1 MIKTVAFFKEDR
13 MRNKKSHLHI
23 SISDML
29 MHLSMMLISF
39 ICLYPFI
46 LSFMVSISSEES
58 IVNNGFKMIPEQFS
72 MVAYKTVFMD
82 GSIYTGYLVTIFV
95 TFVGTLLA
103 LLLTAMAAY
112 GMANNKVQ
120 YRNVFALYLYIP
132 TVFGAGLVPWYLV
145 CTQILHLQNTIWALI
160 LPSLVSPFN
169 IFLMRNYFK
178 TIPSSLVE
186 AAEMDGCGVIK
197 TAFVVVFPLSKP
209 IIATISLFAG
219 LGYWNDWANALYF
232 IDKKE
237 LYPLQYM
244 LYRIESLMRF
254 IRENGAL
261 GNIQVPSQTFQVATL
276 FVTIGPILLLYPFIQ
291 KYFVKGIMVGA
302 VKG

>member
-1 MIKTVAFFKEDR
+1 
-13 MRNKKSHLHI
+13 
-23 SISDML
+23 
-29 MHLSMMLISF
+29 MHLGMVLMSF
-39 ICLYPFI
+39 ICLYPFV

-58 IVNNGFKMIPEQFS
+58 IINNGFKMIPEEFS
-72 MVAYKTVFMD
+72 MLAYKTVFMD
-82 GSIYTGYLVTIFV
+82 GSIYTGYLVTIIV
-95 TFVGTLLA
+95 TLVGTLLS

-120 YRNVFALYLYIP
+120 YRNVFAFYLYIP

-145 CTQILHLQNTIWALI
+145 CTQVLHLQNTIWALI

-186 AAEMDGCGVIK
+186 AAEIDGCGVIK

-209 IIATISLFAG
+209 IIATISLFVG
-219 LGYWNDWANALYF
+219 LGYWNNWANALYF

-244 LYRIESLMRF
+244 LYRIESLMKF

-261 GNIQVPSQTFQVATL
+261 GNIEVPTQTFQMATL

>member
-1 MIKTVAFFKEDR
+1 
-13 MRNKKSHLHI
+13 MRAKKSHT
-23 SISDML
+23 SIGDVL
-29 MHLSMMLISF
+29 MHLGMVLMSF
-39 ICLYPFI
+39 ICLYPFV

-58 IVNNGFKMIPEQFS
+58 IVNNGFKMIPEEFS
-72 MVAYKTVFMD
+72 MLAYKTVFMD
-82 GSIYTGYLVTIFV
+82 GSIYTGYLVTIIV
-95 TFVGTLLA
+95 TIAGTLLS

-120 YRNVFALYLYIP
+120 YRNVFAFYLYIP
-132 TVFGAGLVPWYLV
+132 TVFSAGLVPWYLV
-145 CTQILHLQNTIWALI
+145 CTQVLHLQNTIWALI

-186 AAEMDGCGVIK
+186 AAEIDGCDVIK

-209 IIATISLFAG
+209 IIATISLFVG
-219 LGYWNDWANALYF
+219 LGYWNNWANALYF

-244 LYRIESLMRF
+244 LYRIESLMKF

-261 GNIQVPSQTFQVATL
+261 GNIEVPTQTFQMATL

>member
-1 MIKTVAFFKEDR
+1 MTKTVEFSKEDR
-13 MRNKKSHLHI
+13 MRAKKSHT
-23 SISDML
+23 SIGDVL
-29 MHLSMMLISF
+29 MHLGMVLMSF

-58 IVNNGFKMIPEQFS
+58 IVNNGFKMIPEEFS
-72 MVAYKTVFMD
+72 MLAYKTVFMD
-82 GSIYTGYLVTIFV
+82 GSIYTGYLVTIIV
-95 TFVGTLLA
+95 TVVGTVLS

-120 YRNVFALYLYIP
+120 YRNVFAFYLYIP

-145 CTQILHLQNTIWALI
+145 CTQVLHLQNTIWALI

-186 AAEMDGCGVIK
+186 AAEIDGCGVIK

-209 IIATISLFAG
+209 IIATISLFVG
-219 LGYWNDWANALYF
+219 LGYWNNWANALYF

-261 GNIQVPSQTFQVATL
+261 GNIEVPAQTFQMATL